1 MLKKEQ
7 KIMRN
12 KLQTTREV
20 VGQLIFQRR
29 NDELTE
35 KDEIDRFF
43 DAKAKDR
50 TRTRLRVTLVR

>member
-1 MLKKEQ
+1 
-7 KIMRN
+7 MRN

-50 TRTRLRVTLVR
+50 TRTILRVTLVR